1 MFIFQIGTW
10 DRRRGVNITVTE
22 QQQKADDL
30 ERLRN
35 TTLRVVTVFVRII
48 TRLFTLYYRSQAL

>member
-48 TRLFTLYYRSQAL
+48 TRLFTL